1 MPVNNFKELEKEQ
14 ERSFSDS
21 DQRIKKN
28 VNYSIGFFQ
37 FIGDIIDLFMPKV
50 VNMFLNLSGGQGPK
64 ADSNIIDKK
73 EDDDDDAER
82 ATDNEF
88 RPRYPNTL

>member
-1 MPVNNFKELEKEQ
+1 MQVNNFKELGKEQ
-14 ERSFSDS
+14 ERSFSKS
-21 DQRIKKN
+21 DQRIQKN
-28 VNYSIGFFQ
+28 VNYSVGFFQ
-37 FIGDIIDLFMPKV
+37 FIGDILELFMPKI

-64 ADSNIIDKK
+64 AESGIA
-73 EDDDDDAER
+73 EEDDDDAER